1 MESFDFMIPK
11 QKLIVCRSARKM
23 PAVVELQS
31 IHEKSSQGTVLTF
44 SFLQRFTI
52 RGSKVLFRHLL
63 VPTSH
68 TPVLRH
74 STDWRSKRY
83 HSFNKDLTL
92 GYLRAMTGCERLV
105 AQRFQRKTLS
115 SPVVFDTRWRWLFP
129 LNLQSPEQHKEGK
142 PEDLLMKVTW
152 QELFLADHCLSSEGF
167 ERFFNHWPIGLSVS
181 EPSRGQ
187 RKIGSFMLRILCFEM
202 SMQSPWASLNS
213 HISDFMHLL
222 TKGCGSGLG
231 ANRAMYRCSSL
242 QNDFC
247 LLWSSP
253 AVLQTDRSSTTAIR
267 RSVAFF

>member
-11 QKLIVCRSARKM
+11 QKLIVCRFARKM

-129 LNLQSPEQHKEGK
+129 LNLQSPEGQFATQRRKAWRPPDESDMTRAFPGRS
-142 PEDLLMKVTW
+142 
-152 QELFLADHCLSSEGF
+152 LFVKWRFWTILQSLADWTFSVRTFSWSEKDWF
-167 ERFFNHWPIGLSVS
+167 IYAPHFVLWDVHAKSMGLSQF
-181 EPSRGQ
+181 PHQWFYAPLDQG
-187 RKIGSFMLRILCFEM
+187 LRFR
-202 SMQSPWASLNS
+202 S
-213 HISDFMHLL
+213 
-222 TKGCGSGLG
+222 GCE
-231 ANRAMYRCSSL
+231 
-242 QNDFC
+242 
-247 LLWSSP
+247 
-253 AVLQTDRSSTTAIR
+253 
-267 RSVAFF
+267 